1 MVALKPADVPIAVGA
16 LDVHPGAYRAT
27 LEGRPLE
34 LTPSQ
39 FEVLAYLVINRDR
52 VVTRDELA
60 RAGHLEHVRS
70 VDVALSSLRRA
81 LGCDFLR
88 NVRNRGWI
96 LEPTAFSTVD

>member
-1 MVALKPADVPIAVGA
+1 MIGA
-16 LDVHPGAYRAT
+16 LEIDPSGYRARLSGRT
-27 LEGRPLE
+27 LS

-39 FEVLAYLVINRDR
+39 FELLAFLVTHRGR
-52 VVTRDELA
+52 VVRREELA
-60 RAGHLEHVRS
+60 QAGHLEHARS

-96 LEPTAFSTVD
+96 LEPVALTTVD